1 MPVQNFLVEMS
12 NDLATIRDEKG
23 ISRQRIA
30 DFITQHGNPTH
41 LVGGFGEHGRMPD
54 GGYSFQHIVGPF
66 FLNGSRHVAFLERD
80 SSWFPP
86 DASEGM
92 E

>member
-1 MPVQNFLVEMS
+1 MPIQNFLVEMS
-12 NDLATIRDEKG
+12 NHLATIRDDKG
-23 ISRQRIA
+23 ISRERVA
-30 DFITQHGNPTH
+30 DFITRNGNPTH
-41 LVGGFGEHGRMPD
+41 LTGRFGERGRMLN
-54 GGYSFQHIVGPF
+54 GGYTFAHIFGPWTF
-66 FLNGSRHVAFLERD
+66 KGTRFPAFLERD